1 MKTRGA
7 NAAEIATSWN
17 GWGMTTGS
25 VSLHS
30 WNDGAEDDEAL
41 PAMSS
46 NYNARLDP
54 KEDFDNAMRVA
65 REREHRATNQTNP
78 QSRHDRSEGR
88 SLRSRLVRPAARL
101 GGDQDGGQ
109 GGGSIW

>member
-1 MKTRGA
+1 
-7 NAAEIATSWN
+7 
-17 GWGMTTGS
+17 MTTGS

-54 KEDFDNAMRVA
+54 KEDFDNAMRRA
-65 REREHRATNQTNP
+65 REREQRSGPTITRSRA
-78 QSRHDRSEGR
+78 EGR
-88 SLRSRLVRPAARL
+88 GLRSTVVRPARL
-101 GGDQDGGQ
+101 AGGDQDGGE
-109 GGGSIW
+109 GGGSW

>member
-1 MKTRGA
+1 M
-7 NAAEIATSWN
+7 AT
-17 GWGMTTGS
+17 GT

-54 KEDFDNAMRVA
+54 KEDFDNAIRRS
-65 REREHRATNQTNP
+65 RERQQTTRSRA
-78 QSRHDRSEGR
+78 EGR
-88 SLRSRLVRPAARL
+88 GLRSNVVRPARL
-101 GGDQDGGQ
+101 GGDDGGE
-109 GGGSIW
+109 GGGSNW